1 MTRVSLTQ
9 FADFTTATGASRL
22 TQVRKIKRQQ
32 EAGYSPATDY
42 WKPLRDGIETEF
54 QRGWEGAASLRRLR
68 DASQDPKKQER
79 YAQCIEGLGRWAK
92 RKAFGR
98 SRRKPGTWTS
108 GELTVAVNPEIALD
122 INGDKTAVKLYFR
135 QEQLSKPRVDTLLHL
150 LKSTVPGNV
159 APAILDVARGKLIVE
174 TVEVPDL
181 DIVLEAD
188 AVQFMALWKRL
199 SRA

>member
-1 MTRVSLTQ
+1 
-9 FADFTTATGASRL
+9 
-22 TQVRKIKRQQ
+22 
-32 EAGYSPATDY
+32 
-42 WKPLRDGIETEF
+42 
-54 QRGWEGAASLRRLR
+54 
-68 DASQDPKKQER
+68 
-79 YAQCIEGLGRWAK
+79 
-92 RKAFGR
+92 
-98 SRRKPGTWTS
+98 
-108 GELTVAVNPEIALD
+108 
-122 INGDKTAVKLYFR
+122 
-135 QEQLSKPRVDTLLHL
+135 VDTLLHL